1 MSGTNIPTDS
11 NHLSDQARADLIEE
25 FGGLVDSQFAKS
37 SMMRNFVNVMPVV
50 GTDTKIVRRA
60 GKTTLQKLTAGVRP
74 NASQTK
80 FGRASVTVDT
90 PILARD
96 NQSLINAFQNDF
108 SVRSELAKDQGK
120 ELGKFFDEA
129 FIIQAIKSANLA
141 APADLN
147 GAFGAGKPVTL
158 GSSGDELDPDLLYAA
173 IAGIIVAMQEEDID
187 TDEMILLVRP
197 TQEDVIMNHDKL
209 LDRDFSTDNG
219 DFADGTIKTLKGVP
233 IVKTARIPTAE
244 IDGHFLS
251 NDDNNGAY
259 DITGTEADA
268 VAVLMH
274 PMSLLAGETIPMT
287 QDIFWDKIEKQW
299 FIDSYL
305 AFGVSNRR
313 PDVCGAVFK
322 A

>member
-173 IAGIIVAMQEEDID
+173 IAGIIVSMQEEDID

>member
-11 NHLSDQARADLIEE
+11 NHLSDQDRADLIEE